1 MGLEYFKPLL
11 RTHDLVQD
19 LKWDRGLRE
28 RFHES
33 PGTVL
38 DAYDLAPD
46 ERYAIEARDFKGL
59 YEMGVHPYLL
69 AQLARLLYG
78 TVEGAGTSEAAT
90 ALVRSLKGEGP
101 LHST

>member
-1 MGLEYFKPLL
+1 MGLEHFRPLL

-19 LKWDRGLRE
+19 LKWDRALRE
-28 RFHES
+28 RFHGS
-33 PGTVL
+33 PETVL
-38 DAYDLAPD
+38 DSYELSPD
-46 ERYAIEARDFKGL
+46 ERRAIETHDFKGL

-78 TVEGAGTSEAAT
+78 TAEGAGTSEAAT

-101 LHST
+101 LRPG